1 MVHLSKFI
9 HTETGK
15 YVMSILLGLGIA
27 TFFRE
32 ICKGRNCIVFH
43 APPLEE
49 VENKIYKYENKC
61 YKYNAISTKC
71 DKNKKIVDFA

>member
-43 APPLEE
+43 APPLED
-49 VENKIYKYENKC
+49 VENKIFKYDNKC
-61 YKYNAISTKC
+61 YKYSTAPTKC
-71 DKNKKIVDFA
+71 DNNKKIIDFA

>member
-27 TFFRE
+27 TFFRQ
-32 ICKGRNCIVFH
+32 ICKGRNCIVFY

-49 VENKIYKYENKC
+49 LENKIYKYDNKC
-61 YKYNAISTKC
+61 YKYSAIPTKC
-71 DKNKKIVDFA
+71 DNNKKIVDFA

>member
-32 ICKGRNCIVFH
+32 ICKGRDCIVFH
-43 APPLEE
+43 APPLED
-49 VENKIYKYENKC
+49 VENKIFKYDNKC
-61 YKYNAISTKC
+61 YKYSTVPTKC
-71 DKNKKIVDFA
+71 DNNKKIIDFA

>member
-15 YVMSILLGLGIA
+15 YVMSLLLGFGLA
-27 TFFRE
+27 TFFRT
-32 ICKGRNCIVFH
+32 ICKGRNCILFN

-49 VENKIYKYENKC
+49 IENKIYKYDNKC
-61 YKYNAISTKC
+61 YKYVATSAKC
-71 DKNKKIVDFA
+71 DKNKKIIEFA

>member
-15 YVMSILLGLGIA
+15 YVMSLLLGFGLA
-27 TFFRE
+27 TFFRT
-32 ICKGRNCIVFH
+32 ICKGRNCILFY

-49 VENKIYKYENKC
+49 IENKIYKYDNKC
-61 YKYNAISTKC
+61 YKYVANSAKC
-71 DKNKKIVDFA
+71 DINKKIIEFA